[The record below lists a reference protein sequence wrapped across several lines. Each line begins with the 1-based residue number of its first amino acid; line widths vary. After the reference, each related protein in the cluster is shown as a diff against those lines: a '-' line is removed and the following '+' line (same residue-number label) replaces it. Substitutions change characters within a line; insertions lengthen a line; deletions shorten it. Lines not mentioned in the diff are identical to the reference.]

1 MSGTAAYV
9 LGALFPAEAAR
20 LAAMADEAGES
31 RLYAGIHYRFDK
43 NAGLGIARQV
53 AALAL
58 ARDVDGKGRARSTRR

>member
-1 MSGTAAYV
+1 V
-9 LGALFPAEAAR
+9 LGALFPSDGDR

-43 NAGLGIARQV
+43 DAALGIARQV

-58 ARDVDGKGRARSTRR
+58 TRDVDGGRR

>member
-1 MSGTAAYV
+1 MSGTFAYV
-9 LGALFPAEAAR
+9 LGALFPADAKR

-43 NAGLGIARQV
+43 DAGLAIARHV

-58 ARDVDGKGRARSTRR
+58 HRGI